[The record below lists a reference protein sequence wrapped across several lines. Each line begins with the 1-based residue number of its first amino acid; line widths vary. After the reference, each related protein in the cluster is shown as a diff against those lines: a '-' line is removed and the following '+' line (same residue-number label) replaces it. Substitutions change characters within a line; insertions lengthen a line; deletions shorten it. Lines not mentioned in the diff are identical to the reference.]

1 VRELSHDIRLRLEH
15 AGVDATDEAVRLAL
29 HYLELLARWNRR
41 INLTAF
47 DLDSPSAEAIDRLIV
62 EPMATAGAIAAHE
75 CRVVDIGSG
84 GGSPAVPLTIA
95 APRIEM
101 TMVEVREKKAAFL
114 REVARTLPLSLR
126 VETALIETLAAT
138 VARRFDLVTFRAV
151 RPDKALWRAI
161 DALLLPGGRVLWFG
175 GAGVSIESEVFA
187 EVARLEFA
195 AVVQRR

>member
-1 VRELSHDIRLRLEH
+1 VRELSHDIRRRLER
-15 AGVDATDEAVRLAL
+15 AGVDATDDAVRLAL

-62 EPMATAGAIAAHE
+62 EPMATAVAIAAHE

-95 APRIEM
+95 APWIEM

-114 REVARTLPLSLR
+114 REVARTLPLSLK

-151 RPDKALWRAI
+151 RPDKAIWRAI

-175 GAGVSIESEVFA
+175 GAGVSIESDVFV

-195 AVVQRR
+195 TVVQRR